1 MAAIQ
6 VGKYKRPGIFF
17 EEFDQSIIPNP
28 VVPGLNIPPTLVVGF
43 SKKGPIN
50 TPVLISNLSDLEAIY
65 GPLDRNLERKGSYFH
80 RTVAKMLE
88 SGTVLAMNLLATND
102 ELDKIQY
109 KSLST
114 SSDKSNSATA
124 EIPFRKVH
132 DTSSFWKQ
140 DSKVFI
146 DTVADEVGGDDR
158 LFHITNLSNRYV
170 SVFIFKSRL
179 TGYNQPLL
187 QFYGTADKVP
197 SYVNQLDFASDYL
210 VDVLIV
216 GGDWSK
222 YSELAVDAQWSAY
235 FNQFG
240 LKKTAVSAF
249 AQDRN
254 VNTLA
259 FYEGLSLIPF
269 FKDENGRN
277 IFIESVIN
285 LDTTK
290 TGVFCAFNADKL
302 EGEFP
307 NGMVDLIGNNLAVN
321 NVIVDVEQDSI
332 EFLSYQE
339 TITEQNDFPNV
350 YLDDAGGASG
360 QNVVAFGPSLGNA
373 RIQPWQ
379 AAATGSQGYIRTAY
393 HSEGIVKGV
402 IFGTTASR
410 GSETT
415 GFTSSSVTILTF
427 QAGTVSL
434 GGTIEDAYFVSQGTK
449 VYIDGGISGT
459 TTYTFSIAA
468 SDYATISSTQSFF
481 SVFYLDPATG
491 TLKKEQG
498 TDASTKPSI
507 ATNDV
512 VMGYVSYDLSPSQT
526 LHNQTYTPI
535 AVGNT
540 SSFNGGFNDLVTSTD
555 FTVTDL
561 GSGVI
566 TVTFVGTAVTDV
578 TSDYE
583 KHRRISL
590 FNFLVSMLDS
600 SNIGKMAMLR
610 SVTTGEKFSLEN
622 ASISEIVT
630 STTSPKSF
638 KLDLGIG
645 TTPTDIAAGNLVFYK
660 LDNEFITGSLGFSTT
675 ASVAKSTFGA
685 MGKYSDVY
693 VAFYGGTINTGDYFY
708 KDFTVTDSR
717 VVFTT
722 DSFNTP
728 VVVFTASQ
736 PWIISG
742 TESFIVPSSV
752 DNYKTFTLIT
762 TATNSLILDPSTGA
776 SFSNSVYAYTLNKST
791 TVEDLTNIT
800 RIWDASVRTYISGY
814 TDQVTGDMSISFYDS
829 TLSATQSATFNESM
843 NLISDL
849 TDLKE
854 TIEILEPTGY
864 TPVDN
869 KILVLGSRYPTLKTG
884 EFLLADV
891 NEDPDVL
898 PTGATGRRLTRILN
912 KKAWSGNTSYAE
924 ITCDSAIK
932 KFSIGTGKQTL
943 KYTSLDSYVS
953 TYKAIVLKGFRPRA
967 ASQPDGTEETQASIL
982 NIIAKGTQLFR
993 ALVNK
998 DAIDFRYVVDSF
1010 GLGLTEFSKQQL
1022 MDICGERLDCF
1033 GFLNMPSTRYFRN
1046 STSPSFVDD
1055 QGNLSTALIAS
1066 GGDPEKNPRFLYSF
1080 GTGKGT
1086 TATGYFLPYLIVN
1099 DNGRPAELP
1108 PAMFAATT
1116 YMRKFLQLTTSI
1128 LPWTIAA
1135 GVTNG
1140 RILGIQGVE
1149 TNFSFTDIENLNL
1162 AQMNPIVFKRNRG
1175 FVIETENTAQTIY
1188 KSALSYIHVRE
1199 VLIELERELGNM
1211 LLDFQW
1217 KFNTPDVRAEI
1228 KLKADII
1235 CESYVARD
1243 GLYNYFNKCDEE
1255 NNTPDLIDRQIG
1267 VIDTYVEPIKGMGV
1281 IVNNITILRTGA
1293 IEAGGFA

>member
-88 SGTVLAMNLLATND
+88 SGTVLAMNLLTTND
-102 ELDKIQY
+102 ELDKIEY
-109 KSLST
+109 RSLST
-114 SSDKSNSATA
+114 SSDKSNSAVDV
-124 EIPFRKVH
+124 IPFRKVH

-146 DTVADEVGGDDR
+146 DTVVDEVNGSDR

-170 SVFIFKSRL
+170 SVFIFKSKL

-197 SYVNQLDFASDYL
+197 AFVNQLDFASDYL
-210 VDVLIV
+210 VDVLIA

-222 YSELAVDAQWSAY
+222 YEELAVDAQWSAY
-235 FNQFG
+235 FDATG
-240 LKKTAVSAF
+240 LRKTAVSAF

-254 VNTLA
+254 VNTLG

-269 FKDENGRN
+269 FRDENGRN

-285 LDTTK
+285 LDTAK

-307 NGMVDLIGNNLAVN
+307 NGMVDIVGNNLAVN
-321 NVIVDVEQDSI
+321 NQISDIEKDSI

-339 TITEQNDFPNV
+339 TITEQNDFANV
-350 YLDDAGGASG
+350 YLDDAGGSTG
-360 QNVVAFGPSLGNA
+360 QNIVAFGTNLATA
-373 RIQPWQ
+373 RSGEWQ
-379 AAATGSQGYIRTAY
+379 STARTAH
-393 HSEGIVKGV
+393 HSEGIIKGI
-402 IFGTTASR
+402 IFGNTSSV
-410 GSETT
+410 GSLVG
-415 GFTSSSVTILTF
+415 GFTNSTATVVTF

-434 GGTIEDAYFVSQGTK
+434 GGNIEQPYFVSQGTK
-449 VYIDGGISGT
+449 VLVDGGISSPT
-459 TTYTFSIAA
+459 IYTFSIAA
-468 SDYATISSTQSFF
+468 SDYATISGTQTFYSA
-481 SVFYLDPATG
+481 FYLDPATG
-491 TLKKEQG
+491 DLKKEQG
-498 TDASTKPSI
+498 TLVDTKPSV

-512 VMGYVSYDLSPSQT
+512 VMGYVTYNLSVAGT
-526 LHNQTYTPI
+526 LHNQSYSP
-535 AVGNT
+535 VGVTGSTDFNT
-540 SSFNGGFNDLVTSTD
+540 GFSDLAPGAD

-566 TVTFVGTAVTDV
+566 SVTFVGTGITDV
-578 TSDYE
+578 TNNYE
-583 KHRRISL
+583 VHRRIAL
-590 FNFLVSMLDS
+590 FNFLVAMLDS
-600 SNIGKMAMLR
+600 SNIGKMAMLADV
-610 SVTTGEKFSLEN
+610 STGQKISLEN
-622 ASISEIVT
+622 ASISDIVT
-630 STTSPKSF
+630 VSTSPKSF
-638 KLDLGIG
+638 KLDLGTG
-645 TTPTDIAAGNLVFYK
+645 TTPTAIAAGNLVFYK
-660 LDNEFITGSLGFSTT
+660 LDNEFVSGILEFSTT
-675 ASVAKSTFGA
+675 TSVATTTKGVA
-685 MGKYSDVY
+685 GKYSDVY
-693 VAFYGGTINTGDYFY
+693 LAFYGGTINTGDYFY
-708 KDFTVTDSR
+708 GDYTVTDSR
-717 VVFTT
+717 VVFTS
-722 DSFNTP
+722 DYAGTP
-728 VVVFTASQ
+728 VIVFTASQ
-736 PWIISG
+736 GWITSG
-742 TESFIVPSSV
+742 TESFIIPTSV
-752 DNYKTFTLIT
+752 DNYKTFTLVS
-762 TATNSLILDPSTGA
+762 TATGSNIVDPSTGG
-776 SFSNSVYAYTLNKST
+776 SFSNAVSAYVLNKST
-791 TVEDLTNIT
+791 TFEDLSSVT
-800 RIWDASVRTYISGY
+800 RIWDASVRGYISGY
-814 TDQVTGDMSISFYDS
+814 TDLVTKDLTVEFYDS
-829 TLSATQSATFNESM
+829 TLTSTQSSNFNGSM

-854 TIEILEPTGY
+854 TIEIVEPVGY
-864 TPVDN
+864 SIVKN
-869 KILVLGSRYPTLKTG
+869 KILVLGDRYPTLKTG

-891 NEDPDVL
+891 NEDLDVL
-898 PTGATGRRLTRILN
+898 PTGAVGRRLTRILN
-912 KKAWSGNTSYAE
+912 KKAWSVDPTYAE
-924 ITCDSAIK
+924 ITCDASIK
-932 KFSIGTGKQTL
+932 KFAIGTGKQTV
-943 KYTSLDSYVS
+943 KYTTLDSYAS
-953 TYKAIVLKGFRPRA
+953 TYKALVLKGFRPRA

-982 NIIAKGTQLFR
+982 NIIAKGTQLFK

-1010 GLGLTEFSKQQL
+1010 GLGLTEFSKQQI
-1022 MDICGERLDCF
+1022 MDICGDRLDCF
-1033 GFLNMPSTRYFRN
+1033 GFLNMPSTRQFRN
-1046 STSPSFVDD
+1046 SVSPSFLDAN
-1055 QGNLSTALIAS
+1055 GNLSTALIAS
-1066 GGDPEKNPRFLYSF
+1066 GGDPEKNPIFLYSF

-1086 TATGYFLPYLIVN
+1086 TSTGYFLPYLTIN
-1099 DNGRPAELP
+1099 DNGRPTELP
-1108 PAMFAATT
+1108 PSMFAATT
-1116 YMRKFLQLTTSI
+1116 YMRKFLQLTTQI

-1140 RILGIQGVE
+1140 KVLGIQGVE
-1149 TNFSFTDIENLNL
+1149 TNFSFQDLENLNL

-1199 VLIELERELGNM
+1199 VLIELERELGDM

-1228 KLKADII
+1228 KLKADVI
-1235 CESYVARD
+1235 CESYVARQ

-1255 NNTPDLIDRQIG
+1255 NNTPDLVDRQIG